1 MINLW
6 IQLSH
11 SWSHSRAGDRKTLRA
26 QNQERETVQF
36 TKWASHNRE
45 RQNTNTWIYRQK
57 RIQVKKK
64 KTVQFIKFSWQ
75 RPTWDFHLLHFQNV
89 STHVLSCSCHVMSW
103 DNDKMLMTLG
113 WWLAHMRLLRS
124 RSGCILHH
132 TIDNEAVYT
141 LCLQNCIIYS
151 AAHSIHYKYTEL
163 YTAPNILNIIN
174 TMYNIQQHH
183 TYFMLNDDNSVANTG
198 SACGWC
204 GTILI
209 QCGTNTNTNT
219 DTNTNPVSHKYKHI
233 HKYSVAHSI
242 CKEGWC
248 SCSCISKPP
257 HHDKNFTH
265 ILHMHSA

>member
-1 MINLW
+1 
-6 IQLSH
+6 
-11 SWSHSRAGDRKTLRA
+11 
-26 QNQERETVQF
+26 
-36 TKWASHNRE
+36 
-45 RQNTNTWIYRQK
+45 
-57 RIQVKKK
+57 
-64 KTVQFIKFSWQ
+64 
-75 RPTWDFHLLHFQNV
+75 
-89 STHVLSCSCHVMSW
+89 
-103 DNDKMLMTLG
+103 MTLG

-141 LCLQNCIIYS
+141 LCLQNCMIYS
-151 AAHSIHYKYTEL
+151 AVHSIHYKYTEL

-183 TYFMLNDDNSVANTG
+183 TYFMLYDDNSVANTG

-219 DTNTNPVSHKYKHI
+219 DTNTNTVSYKYKHI

-257 HHDKNFTH
+257 HHDKNIYCTSTRH
-265 ILHMHSA
+265 GGEAKCSCSCYKKRLCPPRPNAVDWNYCNIHYVIRVCTIVILINISLVVVNTYKNYTEI